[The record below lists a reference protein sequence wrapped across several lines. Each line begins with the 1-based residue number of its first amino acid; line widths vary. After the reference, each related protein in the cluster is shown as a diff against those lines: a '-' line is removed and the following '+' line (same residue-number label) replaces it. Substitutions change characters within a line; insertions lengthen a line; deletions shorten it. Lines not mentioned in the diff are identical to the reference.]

1 MSSPSVGPWKSSS
14 LGNAGM
20 GPPPNPEIIHNH
32 YYATA
37 PKPLP
42 WYRRKRFSWTA
53 IAVLVFVAIA
63 SVVTLGV
70 VLKLQVGKGRLRDA
84 GVSVDDE
91 NSSSR
96 LTDQGARS
104 SSTIIS
110 HLDPSTVPASTSG
123 NPHDAPSPASSRP
136 PSETMQSN
144 SAWTTSSAS
153 SLSASTSTS
162 TAAAESQMVVYT
174 VSEKS
179 HLASVYLDNE
189 QAELRRRLL
198 VWQDEKSDL
207 IVTDWSV
214 GNKTHYRLRDQ
225 LRSSIPDAKLGTPLA
240 MAASSSGVVHVF
252 FLDTQNTLSHVF
264 QTAPGLWERSSLSKG
279 NGPIMTSGSSPL
291 SAAWHRIKN
300 GMEVLAVAYASSQE
314 MRLAMTDRPTSD
326 STWLTVDV
334 TSLPGPVPGQEE
346 KPRFAVAGDWRT
358 RTGGQPMLMAVL
370 KEGGIVAYE
379 CFVDTWPPG
388 SSTPCR
394 QTSDTLQDEEG
405 RNAVSAPPPKQ
416 LGWIRLGNSTDGY
429 DFSLLSLG
437 EDGFIG
443 EDRVGA
449 GLARKSGRGLDT
461 KMAVRAISATD
472 EAVLFAAAGD
482 DVYIYRRKTEDGSW
496 QAEGQLM
503 PGRGG
508 TRMVT
513 GGRRQWAGDDF

>member
-1 MSSPSVGPWKSSS
+1 MPLDIPFLLQREQKMSSPSVDPWKTSS
-14 LGNAGM
+14 LGNSGV

-53 IAVLVFVAIA
+53 IAALVFVAVA
-63 SVVTLGV
+63 SAVTLGV
-70 VLKLQVGKGRLRDA
+70 VLKFQVGKGRLRDA

-91 NSSSR
+91 NSSSQ
-96 LTDQGARS
+96 LTDQGTPS
-104 SSTIIS
+104 SSTTS
-110 HLDPSTVPASTSG
+110 HLSQSTVLASTSG
-123 NPHDAPSPASSRP
+123 SPHDALSPASSTP
-136 PSETMQSN
+136 PSETTAHSN
-144 SAWTTSSAS
+144 SAWATVSFPS
-153 SLSASTSTS
+153 SASTSM
-162 TAAAESQMVVYT
+162 AASETQMVVYT
-174 VSEKS
+174 VSEES

-189 QAELRRRLL
+189 EEKLRRRLL
-198 VWQDEKSDL
+198 VWQDQKRHL
-207 IVTDWSV
+207 MVTDWSG

-240 MAASSSGVVHVF
+240 MAGSSSGAVDLF

-264 QTAPGLWERSSLSKG
+264 QTAAGLWERSSLSKG
-279 NGPIMTSGSSPL
+279 NGPIVASDPSPL

-300 GMEVLAVAYASSQE
+300 GMEVLTVAYASSE
-314 MRLAMTDRPTSD
+314 KMRLAMTDRPTSD
-326 STWLTVDV
+326 SNWLTVDV

-346 KPRFAVAGDWRT
+346 KARFAVAGDWQT
-358 RTGGQPMLMAVL
+358 KAGSQPMLMAVL
-370 KEGGIVAYE
+370 KEDGLVAYE
-379 CFVDTWPPG
+379 CFIDTWPPE

-394 QTSDTLQDEEG
+394 ETSGTLQDGEG
-405 RNAVSAPPPKQ
+405 RDAVSAPKQ
-416 LGWIRLGNSTDGY
+416 LGWIRLDGSPDGY
-429 DFSLLSLG
+429 GFSLLSLG

-449 GLARKSGRGLDT
+449 GLRRKAGRGLDT

-482 DVYIYRRKTEDGSW
+482 DVHIYRRKTEDGTW

-503 PGRGG
+503 PGR
-508 TRMVT
+508 RWEV
-513 GGRRQWAGDDF
+513 